1 MLRSTGLVWQ
11 ISTHDDCSL
20 LSRVWAVN
28 RDSAMKVLIVE
39 DEVRIREGIG
49 RLLSRSGGT
58 YEVVMEAGNGMEG
71 LKAILELKPDIVITD
86 IRMPDMDGL
95 EMLGQMVKSGIHTK
109 AIVLS
114 AYSEFEYA
122 RTAMKLGVTEYLL
135 KPIAY
140 NELMQALENVS
151 FQLEK
156 ERQAKP
162 EQIGTPEQIFFSILS
177 GKLTADQQTE
187 DYLENRYHI
196 SCKEKMSLLCAYHG
210 ENVSTEEA
218 CRYFRHVFS
227 AYEGL
232 DFYILDLVYRNTVT
246 VVLRGYSSLKDLERW
261 VQQQILQRSPRKMAV
276 GWIEVDSL
284 RSLGEGFS
292 LLYPWLD
299 WNISMNHKVLICY
312 PEIRNIQT
320 SSCNYPIELETKMKA
335 AICADDQEKEQ
346 ELMGAFHAAFCD
358 GKIYA
363 PKEIKESY
371 VRFLW
376 NIIAIAKE
384 VGKLHA
390 AQIDQQELL
399 NRIMNAKL
407 RDELLDASS
416 TVLQAL
422 LHVPSSDTTHLTV
435 KRMKSMIHEFYQ
447 TGIMLDEISRKL
459 DMTPEYLGT
468 LFHKETGTTF
478 STYLKAYRI
487 AKAKELLVGTNLKL
501 YEIAARV
508 GYSDSKYFSRIFKE
522 MTGQLP
528 TEYRRS
534 VK

>member
-1 MLRSTGLVWQ
+1 
-11 ISTHDDCSL
+11 
-20 LSRVWAVN
+20 
-28 RDSAMKVLIVE
+28 MKVLIVE

-49 RLLSRSGGT
+49 KLLSRSGGA
-58 YEVVMEAGNGMEG
+58 YEVISEAGNGAEG
-71 LKAILELKPDIVITD
+71 LKVLLEQKPDIVITD

-95 EMLGQMVKSGIHTK
+95 EMLSQMVKAGISTK

-151 FQLEK
+151 FQIEK
-156 ERQAKP
+156 ERQQKP
-162 EQIGTPEQIFFSILS
+162 EQIGTPEQIFFSVIS
-177 GKLTADQQTE
+177 GKLTVDKQTE
-187 DYLENRYHI
+187 EYLALRYHI
-196 SCKEKMSLLCAYHG
+196 GSSERMSLLCACHG
-210 ENVSTEEA
+210 ESISTQEVR
-218 CRYFRHVFS
+218 RYFRHVFS
-227 AYEGL
+227 SYEGL

-246 VVLRGYSSLKDLERW
+246 VVLRGYRDLKDLERW
-261 VQQQILQRSPRKMAV
+261 VQQQILQKSPQKIAA

-284 RSLGEGFS
+284 HKLGEGFS

-312 PEIRNIQT
+312 PEIRNVQT
-320 SSCNYPIELETKMKA
+320 ASCNYPIDLETKMKA
-335 AICADDQEKEQ
+335 AVCADDQKKEQ
-346 ELMGAFHAAFCD
+346 ELMSAFHDAFCD
-358 GKIYA
+358 GRIYS

-376 NIIAIAKE
+376 NIISIAKE
-384 VGKLHA
+384 VGKIRA
-390 AQIDQQELL
+390 SQIDQQDLL

-416 TVLQAL
+416 SVLEKL
-422 LHVPSSDTTHLTV
+422 LHVESADTTHLTV

-478 STYLKAYRI
+478 STYLKTYRI
-487 AKAKELLVGTNLKL
+487 SKAKELLVGTNLKL
-501 YEIAARV
+501 YEISERV

-522 MTGQLP
+522 ITGQLP

>member
-1 MLRSTGLVWQ
+1 MR
-11 ISTHDDCSL
+11 
-20 LSRVWAVN
+20 
-28 RDSAMKVLIVE
+28 VLIVE

-49 RLLSRSGGT
+49 KLLTRSGGA
-58 YEVVMEAGNGMEG
+58 YEVIREAGDGAEG
-71 LKAILELKPDIVITD
+71 LKAILELEPDIVITD
-86 IRMPDMDGL
+86 IRMKDMDGL
-95 EMLGQMVKSGIHTK
+95 EMLERMVKAGIHTK

-122 RTAMKLGVTEYLL
+122 RSAMKLGVTEYLL

-140 NELMQALENVS
+140 NELMQSLENVS
-151 FQLEK
+151 FQIGK
-156 ERQAKP
+156 ERREKP

-177 GKLTADQQTE
+177 GKLVIEKQLKA
-187 DYLENRYHI
+187 YLANRYQI
-196 SCKEKMSLLCAYHG
+196 DCNERMSLLCVYHG
-210 ENVSTEEA
+210 DNVGTEEVR
-218 CRYFRHVFS
+218 RYFRHVFS

-232 DFYILDLVYRNTVT
+232 DYYILDLMYRNTVT
-246 VVLRGYSSLKDLERW
+246 AVLRGYRDLKDLERW
-261 VQQQILQRSPRKMAV
+261 VQQQILQHSPRKIAA
-276 GWIEVDSL
+276 GWIEVESL
-284 RSLGEGFS
+284 EGLGEGFA
-292 LLYPWLD
+292 LLYPYLD
-299 WNISMNHKVLICY
+299 WNISMNHEVLICY
-312 PEIRNIQT
+312 PEIRNVQT
-320 SSCNYPIELETKMKA
+320 ASCNYPIELETQMKA
-335 AICADDQEKEQ
+335 AVCADDQEKE
-346 ELMGAFHAAFCD
+346 EKLMQAFHASFSD
-358 GKIYA
+358 GKIYS

-384 VGKLHA
+384 VGKVQA

-416 TVLQAL
+416 TILEEL
-422 LHVPSSDTTHLTV
+422 LRRPDADTTHLTV

-478 STYLKAYRI
+478 SNYLKNYRI

-501 YEIAARV
+501 YEIAEKV

-522 MTGQLP
+522 ITGQLP
-528 TEYRRS
+528 TEYRRA